1 MLLERCQYL
10 ARRHGVLARDRCE
23 IETEDLVGL
32 EKDIEARGVR
42 DVRIDRAAV

>member
-1 MLLERCQYL
+1 M
-10 ARRHGVLARDRCE
+10 LARDRCE